1 MREVEVEREEE
12 EEKKKKTA
20 VIEWLSK
27 RSLAFSSRY
36 FRGALSNSSI
46 CDLQWRERVGPRP
59 ARQETQGKAVE
70 TGSILLAEKAA
81 TAQSFS
87 CPVAPSKKKKNNE
100 SPPLPPPPQTHVD
113 HGRRQDLVRRQRPQR
128 CLHAVPGR
136 QSDNGRLLGREHRG
150 DLRLDQELAELFVS
164 AHRFVARWLR
174 KERNLE
180 NTEAGMGGGRKKEER
195 KREAGQGERAREI
208 AFRVVN
214 PSVSFST
221 SSVDPLVPVPLFFT
235 SLSRLP
241 SPFIPKQQSGE
252 KKRNLLKICNFGE
265 IIETIKTPQKNEQKE
280 RKKRTARKKKK
291 TFFFRRALPW
301 LRPSYRPPLFRRRR
315 ALRRARRSA

>member
-1 MREVEVEREEE
+1 MGDVPDVEEAEDVLSLIERVFFFFWLREVEVEREEE

-87 CPVAPSKKKKNNE
+87 CPVAPSKKKKKNE

-150 DLRLDQELAELFVS
+150 DLRLDSGACGALRQCSSFRRSVAAKGAKSGE
-164 AHRFVARWLR
+164 HRGRNGWGA
-174 KERNLE
+174 KERGE
-180 NTEAGMGGGRKKEER
+180 KER
-195 KREAGQGERAREI
+195 SRARRESERDCLSSCESI
-208 AFRVVN
+208 
-214 PSVSFST
+214 SV
-221 SSVDPLVPVPLFFT
+221 
-235 SLSRLP
+235 
-241 SPFIPKQQSGE
+241 
-252 KKRNLLKICNFGE
+252 LLD
-265 IIETIKTPQKNEQKE
+265 
-280 RKKRTARKKKK
+280 
-291 TFFFRRALPW
+291 
-301 LRPSYRPPLFRRRR
+301 LFRRPSRSCSSLLHFSQPPPFSLHSKTAIRR
-315 ALRRARRSA
+315 EKTKPFENLQFW